1 MRHNVLMVRVLVY
14 AFAYTLSGYGVDYSV
29 AVFEVKAI
37 PEPQVAEQQDCG
49 PAFIFERGSATNNRH
64 C

>member
-49 PAFIFERGSATNNRH
+49 PAFILG
-64 C
+64 